1 VVAVCCV
8 TYVTVSLL
16 GPGTSFSF
24 SSASCSISRT
34 FLVMS
39 SLDISPFSY
48 IVNLGMFKKRGEG
61 GVVVVVVIRRV

>member
-1 VVAVCCV
+1 
-8 TYVTVSLL
+8 
-16 GPGTSFSF
+16 
-24 SSASCSISRT
+24 
-34 FLVMS
+34 MS